1 MPINTSLQ
9 RAGGS
14 GSLSKWSRVALLPVA
29 LLSLGLVHVPAAWAA
44 TPSLAISDA
53 TVTERSITGLTA
65 NVRVQLSQRPTRL
78 VTVHFATVDGTA
90 KAPGDYAARAGTVKF
105 RIGDRRTKTIAIP
118 IAGDRLDEGEE
129 TFRVRLSD
137 PVNGRI
143 SDGTGIVTIVDDD
156 PMPRASV
163 ADVAADEGD
172 AGATTLRFKVALS
185 APSGRLAT
193 IGYAVTPGTAT
204 LNGDYTVDPASGLL
218 RFPAGTVNRYVTL
231 SIIGDTVD
239 ETPETVNLALVAPT
253 NVVLTA
259 VAATAT
265 IRDDD
270 GPGLRVSDASL
281 TDEGAGLSFTVS
293 LAAASPETV
302 SVHYATQSGTA
313 TAPGDYVSKSGVL
326 TFTPGQTSQAVVVS
340 SVNDTV
346 DEVDE
351 YFYVRLTEPVNA
363 PVADEWGS
371 GYIND
376 NDGPG
381 VRVIDPAAIVEGS
394 VGYVTVSLTAASV
407 QAVSVNYATAS
418 GSAASGSDYWAAS
431 GALTFT
437 PGQTSKT
444 VAVSTVNDTV
454 TEDDEYLYM
463 DLASPVDGYLADSW
477 AYVYIDSNSS
487 TTKSLYL
494 GSVRGDDGAD
504 QLSRVSQVFPTG
516 DVDFYRFVLVE
527 SESGIFDDDLSGR
540 IQLEVAE
547 GGGNLDLY
555 VYNSAGS
562 LVGQSTLEGTLDETV
577 NVSREDTNGDDSSS
591 YYARVVGYGGTTNS
605 YTLRV
610 RGNT

>member
-1 MPINTSLQ
+1 MPVNTSL
-9 RAGGS
+9 RKAGGS

-29 LLSLGLVHVPAAWAA
+29 LLSLGLFQVPAAWAA
-44 TPSLAISDA
+44 TPSLSVSDA
-53 TVTERSITGLTA
+53 TVTERSTAGLTA
-65 NVRVQLSQRPTRL
+65 NIRVQLSQRPTRL
-78 VTVHFATVDGTA
+78 VTVDFATVDGTA
-90 KAPGDYAARAGTVKF
+90 KAPADYSARAGIVKF
-105 RIGDRRTKTIAIP
+105 RVGDPRTKTISVP
-118 IAGDRLDEGEE
+118 IVGDLLDEGDE

-137 PVNGRI
+137 PVNGRL
-143 SDGTGIVTIVDDD
+143 SDRVGVVTIVDND
-156 PMPRASV
+156 PLPRASV
-163 ADVAADEGD
+163 TDVAADEGD

-185 APSGRLAT
+185 AASGRLAT

-204 LNGDYTVDPASGLL
+204 LDGDYTVNPSSGLL
-218 RFPAGTVNRYVTL
+218 RFPAGTVHRYVDL

-253 NVVLTA
+253 NVVLTDA
-259 VAATAT
+259 SATAT

-281 TDEGAGLSFTVS
+281 TDEGANLSFTVS

-302 SVHYATQSGTA
+302 SVHYATQNGTA
-313 TAPGDYVSKSGVL
+313 TAPGDYISKSGVL
-326 TFTPGQTSQAVVVS
+326 TFAPGQTSQAVVVS

-381 VRVIDPAAIVEGS
+381 VRVIDPAAIVEGN

-407 QAVSVNYATAS
+407 QTVSVTYGTLS
-418 GSAASGSDYWAAS
+418 GSATSVSDYWAAS
-431 GALTFT
+431 GTLTFA

-444 VAVSTVNDTV
+444 VVVSTVNDAV

-487 TTKSLYL
+487 MTKSLDL

-504 QLSRVSQVFPTG
+504 QLTRFSQVFPTG
-516 DVDFYRFVLVE
+516 DVDFYRFMLRE
-527 SESGIFDDDLSGR
+527 SEFGIFDDDLSGR
-540 IQLEVAE
+540 IRLEVTE
-547 GGGNLDLY
+547 GGGDLDLY
-555 VYNSAGS
+555 VYNSAGM
-562 LVGQSTLEGTLDETV
+562 LVGQGTLTGTQDETV
-577 NVSREDTNGDDSSS
+577 NISREDTNGDDSSTF
-591 YYARVVGYGGTTNS
+591 YVKVVPFGTATNS
-605 YTLRV
+605 YTLRIQ
-610 RGNT
+610 GNT